1 MSGKSSLVLL
11 AGVMSG
17 VALGLVCVT
26 AALLWEGWS
35 LRQQL
40 LGSAVEAAQL
50 RAQQASARD
59 DLADQRAELAALTAE
74 VKRLRQ
80 ESAAA
85 PEDGAAPADAQRA
98 QIYLGNRM
106 VGLGWVLP
114 SPTGSGE
121 GGVPGPAVASV
132 MLDAPPADAANA
144 AVPAVERSGGPRG
157 PEGWYYQYWQSPGY
171 WPYLYTSGWVE
182 WPYCTNLTDTG
193 SPLPFAPQ
201 TPPTSAPSP
210 AWSASGAADAPPWT
224 TVSRP
229 AVGPSQVRARY
240 PQPPTVAT
248 VTRPGAV
255 VAPRIPSLPR
265 VTPAAAAPTVRAPLP
280 SNVRVRPAV
289 GAPASVRATAVG
301 TRR

>member
-11 AGVMSG
+11 AGVLSG

-59 DLADQRAELAALTAE
+59 DLAGQRAELAALTAE
-74 VKRLRQ
+74 VKRLRE

-85 PEDGAAPADAQRA
+85 PEDGEAPANGRRA

-106 VGLGWVLP
+106 VGFGWVLP
-114 SPTGSGE
+114 SATGSGE
-121 GGVPGPAVASV
+121 GGVPGPSVASV

-144 AVPAVERSGGPRG
+144 TVPAVERSGGSRG
-157 PEGWYYQYWQSPGY
+157 PEGWYYQYWRSPGY
-171 WPYLYTSGWVE
+171 WPYLYTSGWIE

-193 SPLPFAPQ
+193 SPMPFAPS
-201 TPPTSAPSP
+201 PPPSQAATP
-210 AWSASGAADAPPWT
+210 AWSSPGATVTPPPT

-229 AVGPSQVRARY
+229 AVGPSQLRSRY
-240 PQPPTVAT
+240 PQPATVAA
-248 VTRPGAV
+248 VPRPGTIV
-255 VAPRIPSLPR
+255 TPRTPSLPR
-265 VTPAAAAPTVRAPLP
+265 VTPAAAPTVRAPLP
-280 SNVRVRPAV
+280 STVRVRPAA
-289 GAPASVRATAVG
+289 GAPTSVRATAVG